1 MNERLQEMLM
11 DCYNHYAVKQIDYE
25 KFAQLIINDI
35 LQIVNNPVNYNKYVY
50 TTYDKDQ
57 ASGVAHAISDKIKEH
72 FKDTQ

>member
-1 MNERLQEMLM
+1 MNERI
-11 DCYNHYAVKQIDYE
+11 KQLAIDSHPPYGNFDHE

-57 ASGVAHAISDKIKEH
+57 ATGVAHAISDKIKEY